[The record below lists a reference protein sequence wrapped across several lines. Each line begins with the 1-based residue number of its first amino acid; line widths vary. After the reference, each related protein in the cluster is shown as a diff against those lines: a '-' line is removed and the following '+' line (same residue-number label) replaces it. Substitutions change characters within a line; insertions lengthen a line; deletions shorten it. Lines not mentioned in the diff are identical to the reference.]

1 MEPPGQS
8 GYNRL
13 MSQPAPRPRPA
24 ASISLTFSEFVG
36 RRREMDQLEAT
47 LSESMAGQGR
57 MIMLAGEPGIG
68 KTRTAQE
75 LASLAETR
83 GAKVLWGWNYEEEGA
98 PPYWPLVQAIRTYVE
113 TSDARQL
120 CSEMG
125 NGAANIA
132 DVVPQIHNK
141 IADLASPPALEPEAA
156 RFRLFDSITAFL
168 KTPPRAS
175 HWC

>member
-13 MSQPAPRPRPA
+13 MGQPAPRPRPA

-75 LASLAETR
+75 LASLTETR

-98 PPYWPLVQAIRTYVE
+98 LPYWPLVQAIRTYVK
-113 TSDARQL
+113 TSDAR
-120 CSEMG
+120 
-125 NGAANIA
+125 
-132 DVVPQIHNK
+132 
-141 IADLASPPALEPEAA
+141 
-156 RFRLFDSITAFL
+156 
-168 KTPPRAS
+168 
-175 HWC
+175 

>member
-1 MEPPGQS
+1 MEPPGQF

-98 PPYWPLVQAIRTYVE
+98 PPYWPWVLWTQSATPWGMPIE
-113 TSDARQL
+113 TSR
-120 CSEMG
+120 
-125 NGAANIA
+125 
-132 DVVPQIHNK
+132 
-141 IADLASPPALEPEAA
+141 
-156 RFRLFDSITAFL
+156 
-168 KTPPRAS
+168 TPSTPTVTRVSRAS
-175 HWC
+175 RTVRRSSGVAESNPSP

>member
-24 ASISLTFSEFVG
+24 ASISLTFSEFVD
-36 RRREMDQLEAT
+36 RLREMDQLEAT

-75 LASLAETR
+75 LASLTETR
-83 GAKVLWGWNYEEEGA
+83 GRKGSLGLELRRRGCPTILALGPGS
-98 PPYWPLVQAIRTYVE
+98 P
-113 TSDARQL
+113 
-120 CSEMG
+120 
-125 NGAANIA
+125 
-132 DVVPQIHNK
+132 
-141 IADLASPPALEPEAA
+141 DL
-156 RFRLFDSITAFL
+156 R
-168 KTPPRAS
+168 
-175 HWC
+175 